1 MNIYGSM
8 FILANKYIG
17 KGKCGEN
24 KPQIKKGGSLM
35 KTLTILCTLVL
46 AVALIAPVYAE
57 VQNVKVSGD
66 ISIYGAFRDEYGTTG
81 SGSGRTI
88 NGAATS
94 DGFPAG
100 QSWDYYATITRLRI
114 DADLTDNVS
123 TLVRLINERDW
134 DVPAGAAA
142 DQIDLDL
149 ASITLKEM
157 LYSPLT
163 LVLGRQ
169 DIRWGSGLV
178 IGDGTTGA
186 TASTLTASDLSY
198 RKAFD
203 AIRALLDYDPWTLDI
218 IIAKVTES
226 GDSATPGRDIDV
238 YGVDASYKFAEYN
251 AVFEAYYVAIH
262 DSSLAAA
269 AAESSTDT
277 STLGARLTG
286 EPTANLTGEIEFAY
300 QFGDSQ
306 AASNIDQEAWAFDIG
321 AVYAFQTSYS
331 PKLGLK
337 YGLRTGQ
344 DTAAAATA
352 DNEAWNAVLEDQVN
366 GEIFDPNT
374 NIQFVKLSG
383 SLVPVEKLTAGID
396 YYIYWFAEDRA
407 FPSVGATA
415 VSADDD
421 AGSEV
426 DITLKY
432 AYTED
437 VTIGLV
443 AAWFFPGDAYG
454 GSTNVPGTIGG
465 DETATEILATVTVA
479 F

>member
-1 MNIYGSM
+1 
-8 FILANKYIG
+8 
-17 KGKCGEN
+17 
-24 KPQIKKGGSLM
+24 M

-46 AVALIAPVYAE
+46 AVALVAPVYAE

-66 ISIYGAFRDEYGTTG
+66 ISVFGALRDEYTTTG
-81 SGSGRTI
+81 SGSGRALLSGA
-88 NGAATS
+88 GAANS
-94 DGFPAG
+94 FAN
-100 QSWDYYATITRLRI
+100 SRSADYYATITRLRI

-134 DVPAGAAA
+134 SAVTAAGE
-142 DQIDLDL
+142 QIDIDL

-186 TASTLTASDLSY
+186 TASGLTATDLSA

-203 AIRALLDYDPWTLDI
+203 AVRALLDYDPWTLDI

-226 GDSATPGRDIDV
+226 FAAGTDVDV
-238 YGVDASYKFAEYN
+238 YGVDASYKFKDYN
-251 AVFEAYYVAIH
+251 AVFEAYYVDIH
-262 DSSLAAA
+262 SSVVGVG
-269 AAESSTDT
+269 SDT
-277 STLGARLTG
+277 GTNTQTIGARLTG
-286 EPTANLTGEIEFAY
+286 EPTANLTGELELAY
-300 QFGDSQ
+300 QFGDQQ
-306 AASNIDQEAWAFDIG
+306 ANSNVDQKAFAFDIG
-321 AVYAFQTSYS
+321 AVYAFQTTYS

-337 YGLRTGQ
+337 YGLRSGEEQ
-344 DTAAAATA
+344 TAAG
-352 DNEAWNAVLEDQVN
+352 DNEAWNAVFEDQVN
-366 GEIFDPNT
+366 GEIFDPNSNT
-374 NIQFVKLSG
+374 WFIKLSG

-396 YYIYWFAEDRA
+396 YYIYWYEEDRSYPA
-407 FPSVGATA
+407 AGASA
-415 VSADDD
+415 VSASDD

-454 GSTNVPGTIGG
+454 STYAAVPPPGGGG

>member
-1 MNIYGSM
+1 MKILTM
-8 FILANKYIG
+8 FCA
-17 KGKCGEN
+17 
-24 KPQIKKGGSLM
+24 
-35 KTLTILCTLVL
+35 LVL
-46 AVALIAPVYAE
+46 AVALTAPVYAE

-66 ISIYGAFRDEYGTTG
+66 ISIYGLTRDNYTTTG
-81 SGSGRTI
+81 SGSGRLV
-88 NGAATS
+88 NGATAAEGASS
-94 DGFPAG
+94 DGFPEAL
-100 QSWDYYATITRLRI
+100 SADYYATITRLRI

-134 DVPAGAAA
+134 TAAVAAA
-142 DQIDLDL
+142 GETIDLDL

-178 IGDGTTGA
+178 IGDGTTGVSGLFA
-186 TASTLTASDLSY
+186 TDLSA

-203 AIRALLDYDPWTLDI
+203 AVRAVLDYDPWTLDL
-218 IIAKVTES
+218 IIAKVAES
-226 GDSATPGRDIDV
+226 GAGTDIDV

-251 AVFEAYYVAIH
+251 AVFEAYYVNIH
-262 DSSLAAA
+262 DSSAIDSTLAGT
-269 AAESSTDT
+269 SNGTNT

-286 EPTANLTGEIEFAY
+286 EPVAKLTGEIEFAY
-300 QFGDSQ
+300 QFGDAQ
-306 AASNIDQEAWAFDIG
+306 AANVDQSAWAFDIG
-321 AVYAFQTSYS
+321 AVYAFDTTYS

-337 YGLRTGQ
+337 YVLLTGQ
-344 DTAAAATA
+344 STTAAATA
-352 DNEAWNAVLEDQVN
+352 DNEAWNAVFEDQLN

-396 YYIYWFAEDRA
+396 YYMYWFAEDRA
-407 FPSVGATA
+407 FPSALAGA
-415 VSADDD
+415 VPLDDD
-421 AGSEV
+421 AGAEV
-426 DITLKY
+426 DVTLSY

-454 GSTNVPGTIGG
+454 GSAGVGPFAGQGG
-465 DETATEILATVTVA
+465 DETASQILATVTVA

>member
-1 MNIYGSM
+1 
-8 FILANKYIG
+8 
-17 KGKCGEN
+17 
-24 KPQIKKGGSLM
+24 M

-46 AVALIAPVYAE
+46 AVALVAPVYAE

-66 ISIYGAFRDEYGTTG
+66 ISIFGAFRDEYATTG
-81 SGSGRTI
+81 SGSARALLS
-88 NGAATS
+88 GAGATNS
-94 DGFPAG
+94 FANS
-100 QSWDYYATITRLRI
+100 QSADYYATITRLRI

-134 DVPAGAAA
+134 TAATVAGANEN
-142 DQIDLDL
+142 IDIDL

-169 DIRWGSGLV
+169 EIRWGSGLV

-186 TASTLTASDLSY
+186 ASGLAATDLSA

-203 AIRALLDYDPWTLDI
+203 SVRALLDYDPWTLDI
-218 IIAKVTES
+218 IIAKVTETFTT
-226 GDSATPGRDIDV
+226 GADVDV
-238 YGVDASYKFAEYN
+238 YGVDASYKFTDYN
-251 AVFEAYYVAIH
+251 AVFEAYYVGIH
-262 DSSLAAA
+262 SSLVGVG
-269 AAESSTDT
+269 SSSGTDT
-277 STLGARLTG
+277 QTIGARLTG
-286 EPTANLTGEIEFAY
+286 EPTANLTGELELAY
-300 QFGDSQ
+300 QFGDQQ
-306 AASNIDQEAWAFDIG
+306 ANSNIDQKAFAFDIG

-337 YGLRTGQ
+337 YGLRSGEEQ
-344 DTAAAATA
+344 TAAG
-352 DNEAWNAVLEDQVN
+352 DNEGWNAVFEDQLN
-366 GEIFDPNT
+366 GQIFDPNT
-374 NIQFVKLSG
+374 NTWFIKLSG

-396 YYIYWFAEDRA
+396 YYIYWYEEDRA
-407 FPSVGATA
+407 YPSTGASA
-415 VSADDD
+415 VSPSDD
-421 AGSEV
+421 AGAEV

-454 GSTNVPGTIGG
+454 STATIFGGG
-465 DETATEILATVTVA
+465 DETATEVLATVTVA

>member
-1 MNIYGSM
+1 MKILTM
-8 FILANKYIG
+8 FCA
-17 KGKCGEN
+17 
-24 KPQIKKGGSLM
+24 
-35 KTLTILCTLVL
+35 LVL
-46 AVALIAPVYAE
+46 AVALAAPVYAE

-66 ISIYGAFRDEYGTTG
+66 ISIYGLTRDNYTTTG
-81 SGSGRTI
+81 SGSGRLV
-88 NGAATS
+88 NGATAAEGASS
-94 DGFPAG
+94 DGFPEAL
-100 QSWDYYATITRLRI
+100 SADYYATITRLRI

-134 DVPAGAAA
+134 TAATIGGANEN
-142 DQIDLDL
+142 IDIDL

-163 LVLGRQ
+163 LILGRQ

-178 IGDGTTGA
+178 IGDGTTVQTAA
-186 TASTLTASDLSY
+186 TGLFATDLSA
-198 RKAFD
+198 RKSFD
-203 AIRALLDYDPWTLDI
+203 AVRAILDYDPWTLDL

-226 GDSATPGRDIDV
+226 GAGADIDV

-251 AVFEAYYVAIH
+251 AVFEAYYVDIH
-262 DSSLAAA
+262 DSSAID
-269 AAESSTDT
+269 STVLGTSNGTNT

-286 EPTANLTGEIEFAY
+286 EPVAKLTGEIEFAY

-306 AASNIDQEAWAFDIG
+306 AAIADQDAWAFDIG
-321 AVYAFQTSYS
+321 AVYAFDTTYS

-344 DTAAAATA
+344 DTTAAATA
-352 DNEAWNAVLEDQVN
+352 DNEAWNAVFEDQLN

-374 NIQFVKLSG
+374 NIQFIKLSG

-396 YYIYWFAEDRA
+396 YYMYWFAEDLA
-407 FPSVGATA
+407 FPSAPPASA

-421 AGSEV
+421 AGAEV
-426 DITLKY
+426 DVTLSY

-454 GSTNVPGTIGG
+454 STAALGNGG
-465 DETATEILATVTVA
+465 DETAAEVLATVTVA

>member
-1 MNIYGSM
+1 MR
-8 FILANKYIG
+8 ILTVFCVLA
-17 KGKCGEN
+17 
-24 KPQIKKGGSLM
+24 
-35 KTLTILCTLVL
+35 L
-46 AVALIAPVYAE
+46 AVAFIAPAYAE

-66 ISIYGAFRDEYGTTG
+66 ISVYGVFRDEYITTG
-81 SGSGRTI
+81 SGSARTV

-94 DGFPAG
+94 DGFSDAA
-100 QSWDYYATITRLRI
+100 SYDYYATITRLRI

-134 DVPAGAAA
+134 TAAVA
-142 DQIDLDL
+142 ATGETIDLDL

-186 TASTLTASDLSY
+186 ASSLTATDLSA

-203 AIRALLDYDPWTLDI
+203 AVRAILDYDPWTLDL
-218 IIAKVTES
+218 IIAKVNES
-226 GDSATPGRDIDV
+226 GAGTDIDV

-251 AVFEAYYVAIH
+251 AVFEAYYVDIH
-262 DSSLAAA
+262 DSSALTTADG
-269 AAESSTDT
+269 TNT

-286 EPTANLTGEIEFAY
+286 EPVAKLTGEIEFAY

-306 AASNIDQEAWAFDIG
+306 AAAVDQDAWAFDIG
-321 AVYAFQTSYS
+321 GVYAFDTTYS

-337 YGLRTGQ
+337 YSLRTGQ
-344 DTAAAATA
+344 STTAGATA
-352 DNEAWNAVLEDQVN
+352 DNEAWNAVLEDQLN
-366 GEIFDPNT
+366 GVIFDPNS
-374 NIQFVKLSG
+374 NIQFIKLSG

-396 YYIYWFAEDRA
+396 YYKYWFAEDNA
-407 FPSVGATA
+407 FPSTVPL
-415 VSADDD
+415 DDD

-426 DITLKY
+426 DFTLRY

-443 AAWFFPGDAYG
+443 AAWFLPGDAYG
-454 GSTNVPGTIGG
+454 STAVATEGG
-465 DETATEILATVTVA
+465 DETTSQILATVTVA

>member
-1 MNIYGSM
+1 MR
-8 FILANKYIG
+8 ILTVFCVLA
-17 KGKCGEN
+17 
-24 KPQIKKGGSLM
+24 
-35 KTLTILCTLVL
+35 L
-46 AVALIAPVYAE
+46 AVAFIAPAYAE

-66 ISIYGAFRDEYGTTG
+66 ISVYGVFRDEYITTG
-81 SGSGRTI
+81 SGSARTV

-94 DGFPAG
+94 DGFSDAA
-100 QSWDYYATITRLRI
+100 SYDYYATITRLRI

-134 DVPAGAAA
+134 TAAVA
-142 DQIDLDL
+142 ATGETIDLDL

-169 DIRWGSGLV
+169 EIRWGSGLV
-178 IGDGTTGA
+178 IGDGTTGVSGLAA
-186 TASTLTASDLSY
+186 TDLSA

-203 AIRALLDYDPWTLDI
+203 AVRAVLDYDPWTLDI

-226 GDSATPGRDIDV
+226 FSGGADVDV
-238 YGVDASYKFAEYN
+238 YGVDASYKFTDYN
-251 AVFEAYYVAIH
+251 AVFEAYYVDTH
-262 DSSLAAA
+262 SSLTTGT
-269 AAESSTDT
+269 ETGTDT

-306 AASNIDQEAWAFDIG
+306 GVTAIDQEAWAFDIG

-344 DTAAAATA
+344 ETTAGATA
-352 DNEAWNAVLEDQVN
+352 DNEAWNAVFEDQYN
-366 GEIFDPNT
+366 GVIFDPNT
-374 NIQFVKLSG
+374 NIQFIKLSG

-396 YYIYWFAEDRA
+396 FYKYWFAEDRA
-407 FPSVGATA
+407 FPSVGGTA
-415 VSADDD
+415 VALDDD

-426 DITLKY
+426 DFTLSY

-454 GSTNVPGTIGG
+454 SAVGTSPPPAALGTGG
-465 DETATEILATVTVA
+465 DETATEVLCTVTVA

>member
-1 MNIYGSM
+1 
-8 FILANKYIG
+8 
-17 KGKCGEN
+17 
-24 KPQIKKGGSLM
+24 M

-46 AVALIAPVYAE
+46 ALALIAPVYAE

-66 ISIYGAFRDEYGTTG
+66 ISIFGTFRDEYITTG
-81 SGSGRTI
+81 SGSARALLS
-88 NGAATS
+88 GAGATNS
-94 DGFPAG
+94 FANS
-100 QSWDYYATITRLRI
+100 QSADYYATITRLRI

-134 DVPAGAAA
+134 TAAVA
-142 DQIDLDL
+142 ATGETIDLDL

-169 DIRWGSGLV
+169 EIRWGSGLV

-186 TASTLTASDLSY
+186 ASGLAATDLSA

-203 AIRALLDYDPWTLDI
+203 SVRALLDYDPWTLDI
-218 IIAKVTES
+218 IIAKVTETFTT
-226 GDSATPGRDIDV
+226 GADVDV
-238 YGVDASYKFAEYN
+238 YGVDASYKFTDYN
-251 AVFEAYYVAIH
+251 AVFEAYYVGIH
-262 DSSLAAA
+262 SSLVGVG
-269 AAESSTDT
+269 SSSGTDT
-277 STLGARLTG
+277 QTIGARLTG
-286 EPTANLTGEIEFAY
+286 EPTANLTGEIELAY
-300 QFGDSQ
+300 QFGDQQ
-306 AASNIDQEAWAFDIG
+306 ANSNIDQKAFAFDIG

-337 YGLRTGQ
+337 YGLRSGEEQ
-344 DTAAAATA
+344 TAAG
-352 DNEAWNAVLEDQVN
+352 DNEGWNAVFEDQLN
-366 GEIFDPNT
+366 GQIFDPNT
-374 NIQFVKLSG
+374 NTWFIKLSG

-396 YYIYWFAEDRA
+396 YYIYWYEEDRA
-407 FPSVGATA
+407 YPSTGASA
-415 VSADDD
+415 VSPSDD
-421 AGSEV
+421 AGAEV

-454 GSTNVPGTIGG
+454 STATIFGGG
-465 DETATEILATVTVA
+465 DETATEVLATVTVA